1 MTVAEISRQVREGE
15 RTAVEVTQS
24 ALAEIERTDSDLHAF
39 VRVMKDEALIQA
51 EEVDSK
57 KEKGSLAGVPVALK
71 DNLCTKGLPTS
82 CGSKSLEKYVPPYD
96 AHVVEKL
103 REAGAILIGKTNMDE
118 FGMGSST
125 EFSSFGPTRNPVDPD
140 HVPGGSSGGSAAAVA
155 SGQVPVALG
164 SDTGGSIRQPGS
176 FTGTVGFKPTYG
188 RVSRYGLVAFASS
201 FDQVGPLARKVDDAR
216 RVFDVI
222 AGADARDATSVDRP
236 RESWKGDLSGV
247 KVGVPREFFPEG
259 LDSEVASTVRAAIG
273 KVETSV
279 SLSLPMLE
287 SAISVYYLIAMS
299 EASSN
304 LARYEGVHYG
314 HRSDDA
320 ADLLR
325 LHLHSRRE
333 GFGEEVKRRILLG
346 TYALSSGY
354 QDAYYNHA
362 LKIRRLL
369 HDDFRRTF
377 EEVDVI
383 VGPTCPTAAFRF
395 GEKVDDPL
403 AMYLSDVFTVGANLA
418 GLPAISI
425 PCGKT
430 AAGLPVGLQIM
441 GKPYADDRVLGVAE
455 AFEKAL
461 EE

>member
-304 LARYEGVHYG
+304 LARRRVCMIQEP
-314 HRSDDA
+314 
-320 ADLLR
+320 LL
-325 LHLHSRRE
+325 
-333 GFGEEVKRRILLG
+333 
-346 TYALSSGY
+346 
-354 QDAYYNHA
+354 
-362 LKIRRLL
+362 
-369 HDDFRRTF
+369 
-377 EEVDVI
+377 
-383 VGPTCPTAAFRF
+383 
-395 GEKVDDPL
+395 
-403 AMYLSDVFTVGANLA
+403 
-418 GLPAISI
+418 
-425 PCGKT
+425 
-430 AAGLPVGLQIM
+430 
-441 GKPYADDRVLGVAE
+441 
-455 AFEKAL
+455 
-461 EE
+461 